1 MKGILAGAAALL
13 LSSSVLAAQVK
24 ISEISYN
31 YPKSNENQYR
41 LPWLVIKSNP
51 DVARRI
57 NDYIFTHFVPHL
69 PGKDPQATLN
79 RMADGKMGQIAS
91 LDFSVVNKN
100 ERVLTLDIFA
110 EACGAYCESWDAM
123 MSFDLQTGTRIS
135 PTDIIKPEALE
146 TLNDLVRSDIRRQ
159 ITAFI
164 NQHKSQARGEQ
175 DIDSQDYID
184 YADFYASCLERTT
197 RGQHYAQGMTLN
209 KGNLV
214 FHNGRCSNHA
224 DRALD
229 ELGDFTS
236 KIPVADI
243 ASHLTPYGKSLF
255 TSKPEQPVT
264 APPGLEGRLLY
275 GVLGEKTPVVLTVN
289 CDLAHFAGAY
299 FYARYG
305 QAIELSGTCPP
316 TGDEI
321 ILTVDGE
328 EGVKETITL
337 ALADNTYRGEWRK
350 GEKVLPIEFAL
361 P

>member
-31 YPKSNENQYR
+31 YPKSKENQYR
-41 LPWLVIKSNP
+41 LPWLTINNNP

-57 NDYIFTHFVPHL
+57 NDYIFTRFIPHL
-69 PGKDPQATLN
+69 PGKDPQITLN
-79 RMADGKMGQIAS
+79 HMADGKMGQIAS

-100 ERVLTLDIFA
+100 ERVLTLDIFS

-123 MSFDLQTGTRIS
+123 MSFDLATGTRIS
-135 PTDIIKPEALE
+135 PADIVMPDALE
-146 TLNDLVRSDIRRQ
+146 TLNELVRSDIRRQ
-159 ITAFI
+159 IATFI
-164 NQHKSQARGEQ
+164 DQHKAQTEGEP
-175 DIDSQDYID
+175 DVNSDDYID
-184 YADFYASCLERTT
+184 YADFYASCLDRTT
-197 RGQHYAQGMTLN
+197 RGQGYAQGMTLS

-224 DRALD
+224 GRALD
-229 ELGDFTS
+229 ELGDFIS
-236 KIPVADI
+236 KIPVANI

-255 TSKPEQPVT
+255 ASKLEQPIA

-275 GVLGEKTPVVLTVN
+275 GTLGEKTPVALTVN
-289 CDLAHFAGAY
+289 CDQDHFEGAY

-305 QAIELSGTCPP
+305 QAIALSGTCPP

-321 ILTVDGE
+321 VLTVDGE
-328 EGVKETITL
+328 DGIKETITL
-337 ALADNTYRGEWRK
+337 ALVDNKYRGEWREGDK
-350 GEKVLPIEFAL
+350 ILPIEFAL